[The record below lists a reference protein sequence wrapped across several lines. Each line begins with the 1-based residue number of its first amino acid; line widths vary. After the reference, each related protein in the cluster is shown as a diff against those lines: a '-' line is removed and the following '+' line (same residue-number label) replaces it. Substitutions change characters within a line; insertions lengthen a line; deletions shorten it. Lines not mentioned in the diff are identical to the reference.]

1 MIGGMVPPLGIAI
14 ATSFFQKKFTLQE
27 RKAGKANYVL
37 GAIPFAAGDPLHTIP
52 ANIIGTGIG
61 GALCMASGITLQAPH
76 GGVFVIPIACNHPLI
91 YTGCIVLRVVITAI
105 IRGLTR
111 KTLSEDQIN
120 KQMAGG
126 II

>member
-1 MIGGMVPPLGIAI
+1 MVSGMVPPLGIVI
-14 ATSFFQKKFTLQE
+14 ATSFFQKKFTIQK

-52 ANIIGTGIG
+52 ANIISAGTG
-61 GALCMASGITLQAPH
+61 GALCMASVITLQASH
-76 GGVFVIPIACNHPLI
+76 GGMFVILIACNHPLI

-105 IRGLTR
+105 ILGLMK